1 MTARAQGAWM
11 SLLFPAL
18 AVSGLLFVLP
28 LAGVIQASLM
38 GGGAH
43 LARFFGDVYYLGALG
58 VTLATAVLV
67 TGLAAVVSYPAAIA
81 FWQASPGARAL
92 MTVML
97 LAPFYASVT
106 VKVFGWMA
114 LLPTWLRE
122 RYWAI
127 VIVDVHRSIPFMVLL
142 LAAAMSRI
150 DTDVMEAARVC
161 GASPLRSFWRVVVP
175 LTLPAAASAGILV
188 FSLTSASF
196 VVPLLVGG
204 SSGSRFL
211 PVLMYQ
217 QFTVAQNWG
226 FGSAIA
232 LILLVTATT
241 AMLAANRLV
250 RRSAVATLTTE
261 AHDA

>member
-1 MTARAQGAWM
+1 MRAGSRGRSM
-11 SLLFPAL
+11 SLLLPAL
-18 AVSGLLFVLP
+18 AVSVLLFVLP
-28 LAGVIQASLM
+28 LAAVGRASLT

-43 LARFFGDVYYLGALG
+43 LVRFFGDAYYLAALG
-58 VTLATAVLV
+58 ITLATAALV
-67 TGLAAVVSYPAAIA
+67 TLVAAAVSYPTALA
-81 FWQASPGARAL
+81 FSQATPRTRAL

-97 LAPFYASVT
+97 LSPFYASVT
-106 VKVFGWMA
+106 VKVFGWMV

-122 RYWAI
+122 SYWAI

-150 DTDVMEAARVC
+150 DAEVMEAARVC
-161 GASPLRSFWRVVVP
+161 GAGPFRTFWRVVVP
-175 LTLPAAASAGILV
+175 LTVPAAVSAGILV
-188 FSLTSASF
+188 FSLTTASF

-204 SSGSRFL
+204 PSGSRFL
-211 PVLMYQ
+211 PVLMFQ

-232 LILLVTATT
+232 MILLATASL
-241 AMLAANRLV
+241 AMLAANRLTQGSTV
-250 RRSAVATLTTE
+250 SAATME